1 MSDLSISNAPLHFSF
16 SSRFVKFVQSQSVPA
31 IKTELQTLLWPLL
44 CHIYI
49 EMVKGRESRPASDF
63 LRKYAYLIGPIENL
77 HSPVV
82 NKVNGTASVPSG
94 GATENATPSHRQT
107 SSPPLPS
114 STTQIL
120 FSADGKPSMSP
131 NAVDGAKSVAST
143 EVGTTVTNDFFKE
156 LVQSLS
162 LCLRIDE
169 IESIEIARR
178 FRNAKY
184 EMVLS
189 LQALYAIKH
198 FLAKNGHVI
207 ILHILQTWF
216 SFEIREA
223 LFDSDMDEQDADD
236 DSDQTDGPTSNA
248 TDKNGITENS
258 HHSDGESS
266 DDAAEYNSRRTS
278 AHSEIRKMLN
288 KIKVEIKTINGL
300 SSGASG
306 GNNRSTH
313 LRDTIVR
320 MADGVENDTDVMAK
334 PTADASASPVNSHN
348 QPNYNVVQN
357 KYLQNVR
364 AAVIRSRKLEQ
375 PMRVLNLL
383 NADHKLCAGDIDP
396 LECHLVC
403 AFDDSTIKL
412 WQLNQS
418 RIRGRKP
425 FSPFSNR
432 LCEWCL
438 ENCESSSDDDSDDE
452 SPTEYRHTNGLFG
465 AGSSSLSNFGGLN
478 SIKPGTNRKKK
489 KEQKRIFMEQRCED
503 NTLYVIVPSRRTIQ
517 RRSYMN
523 ILFLFQFGYGRP
535 NTTRTQYGRHGHF
548 ILEIQPVDVQCVQ
561 RLHDARMESDGLSMR
576 CNLSVDSQAGLNAF
590 VRYSRICLP
599 FQRSQ
604 LPHLVCG

>member
-1 MSDLSISNAPLHFSF
+1 MPIEIRLSNIYVALNSLDFCF
-16 SSRFVKFVQSQSVPA
+16 GFRFVKFVQSQSVPA
-31 IKTELQTLLWPLL
+31 IKTELQILLWPLL
-44 CHIYI
+44 CHIYV

-82 NKVNGTASVPSG
+82 NKVNGTASA
-94 GATENATPSHRQT
+94 GAGVTSDDATQPQHHSP
-107 SSPPLPS
+107 SPPLPS

-120 FSADGKPSMSP
+120 FTIDGKPPSSP
-131 NAVDGAKSVAST
+131 TAADAVKSVACIEGSAT
-143 EVGTTVTNDFFKE
+143 ITNDYFKE
-156 LVQSLS
+156 LIQSLS

-198 FLAKNGHVI
+198 FLAQNGHVI

-223 LFDSDMDEQDADD
+223 LIDSDMDEQDYDD
-236 DSDQTDGPTSNA
+236 GDQTDTPPSA

-258 HHSDGESS
+258 HHSDGDSS
-266 DDAAEYNSRRTS
+266 DDDADEFSSRLTS
-278 AHSEIRKMLN
+278 THSEIRKMLN
-288 KIKVEIKTINGL
+288 KISLEIKTINGL
-300 SSGASG
+300 SRSGSGVDSASG
-306 GNNRSTH
+306 TNRSTN
-313 LRDTIVR
+313 LRDAIVGITD
-320 MADGVENDTDVMAK
+320 AIYNDTDALA
-334 PTADASASPVNSHN
+334 TAATGKASASPARNHK
-348 QPNYNVVQN
+348 QLNYNVVQN

-364 AAVIRSRKLEQ
+364 AAVIRTRKLEQ
-375 PMRVLNLL
+375 PMRVFNLL

-396 LECHLVC
+396 LECHMAC

-425 FSPFSNR
+425 FSPLSNR

-438 ENCESSSDDDSDDE
+438 ENCESSSDDESDEDT
-452 SPTEYRHTNGLFG
+452 SNRAVDG
-465 AGSSSLSNFGGLN
+465 GSSFNNFGGLN
-478 SIKPGTNRKKK
+478 IIKTGTNRKHK

-503 NTLYVIVPSRRTIQ
+503 NTLYVEF
-517 RRSYMN
+517 N
-523 ILFLFQFGYGRP
+523 
-535 NTTRTQYGRHGHF
+535 
-548 ILEIQPVDVQCVQ
+548 
-561 RLHDARMESDGLSMR
+561 
-576 CNLSVDSQAGLNAF
+576 
-590 VRYSRICLP
+590 
-599 FQRSQ
+599 
-604 LPHLVCG
+604 